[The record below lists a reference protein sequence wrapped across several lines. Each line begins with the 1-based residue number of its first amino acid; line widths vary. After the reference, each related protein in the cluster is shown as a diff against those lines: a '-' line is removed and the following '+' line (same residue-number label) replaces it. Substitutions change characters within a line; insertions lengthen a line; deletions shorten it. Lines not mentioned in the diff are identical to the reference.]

1 MSANLDKLL
10 QQQQGLNAFRDS
22 QKNAFNGYDLE
33 KGIYDAKRQ
42 ALQTGK
48 NISQQL
54 VGQERLEALMA
65 APAIGKT
72 VMGLGK
78 TALKAAANPSEF
90 AEGAKAQA
98 YEGLKSQF
106 KSITGRD
113 LPGSLDEARAGAEA
127 EARGAVSSVA
137 DRAEG
142 ALSSAREAG
151 DRAVQTAQSAGR
163 TAQETAEG
171 TAQRFRQTV
180 DNQIPETGEIEESA
194 LQQGRSPF
202 FQAPA
207 RRVAEPGD
215 IDYAA
220 QQGARRALETP
231 DMPVGEVPSVG
242 GFPREGLP
250 TPRGSIGDPAPVTE
264 SVNRANILRDAQRTA
279 EPIEDAPRLSAR
291 PFDNQDLPDLEPLKT
306 TEQRIQDVR
315 SGLRPTETRAV
326 EPDLAEAQRLGAR
339 PIARSLARQPL
350 TAEEAQRAGYRP
362 PTTPRPARPGRI
374 REEPGPTEGAETGE
388 YTRPG
393 TNLRIPATREQ
404 VPQFRGEAPSAVAE
418 REESEAA
425 DQALAER
432 GSVADLF
439 GQAERGGARAARTVA
454 ETATD
459 DTIGSSRSI
468 GADTEGDLLRER
480 LGRLGSNRINP
491 AEQQATAEAEAQPED
506 YGLPDIRPMPKFP
519 EPPGTT
525 PGGLASARPPTENVY
540 PSLEG
545 AERTGGDVPSTAR
558 GEETSTSGA
567 ARGAEPEGTPQLQP
581 ERGSVSQPSEP
592 YQNEALNERFGSAR
606 PEQPDLPTPE
616 ASTDRFGLPK
626 APAAADEASVEAD
639 SAKVADD
646 AAETALKTT
655 GEEVAAEAPLDAVP
669 GLGEIVMAG
678 TLLGSLFHAHH
689 EEKEQEKQTAGPP
702 PAPPTT
708 SMPTMA
714 FDSAPTLDTSS
725 YHSL

>member
-180 DNQIPETGEIEESA
+180 DNQIPETGEIEQSA

-231 DMPVGEVPSVG
+231 DYPIGEVPSVG

-279 EPIEDAPRLSAR
+279 EPVQDAPRLSAK
-291 PFDNQDLPDLEPLKT
+291 PLEPELPDVESLKSFN
-306 TEQRIQDVR
+306 QKLSDAKQ
-315 SGLRPTETRAV
+315 GLRPTETRIARPNL
-326 EPDLAEAQRLGAR
+326 EEAQRLGRR
-339 PIARSLARQPL
+339 PIAESVARQPL
-350 TAEEAQRAGYRP
+350 TAEQAERAGFRP
-362 PTTPRPARPGRI
+362 PSTPRPTPQSTA
-374 REEPGPTEGAETGE
+374 EPPSGQ

-393 TNLRIPATREQ
+393 TDLRIPAQ
-404 VPQFRGEAPSAVAE
+404 
-418 REESEAA
+418 
-425 DQALAER
+425 
-432 GSVADLF
+432 
-439 GQAERGGARAARTVA
+439 QAEP
-454 ETATD
+454 
-459 DTIGSSRSI
+459 
-468 GADTEGDLLRER
+468 DTEGDLLRER
-480 LGRLGSNRINP
+480 LGRLGSNRLSP
-491 AEQQATAEAEAQPED
+491 EEQAQATARGEAEAQPED
-506 YGLPDIRPMPKFP
+506 YGLADIRPMPKFP
-519 EPPGTT
+519 EPPGIT

-558 GEETSTSGA
+558 GEETT
-567 ARGAEPEGTPQLQP
+567 RGAEPEGTPQLQP
-581 ERGSVSQPSEP
+581 ERAEQTEP
-592 YQNEALNERFGSAR
+592 YNNEALNERFGSAR

-626 APAAADEASVEAD
+626 APAAADEASAEAD

-646 AAETALKTT
+646 TAETALKTT